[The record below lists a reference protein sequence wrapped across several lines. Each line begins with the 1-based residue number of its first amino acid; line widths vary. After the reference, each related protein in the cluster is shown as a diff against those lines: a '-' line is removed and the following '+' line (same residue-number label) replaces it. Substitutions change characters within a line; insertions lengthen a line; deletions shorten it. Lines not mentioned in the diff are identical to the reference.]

1 MGKRRG
7 NGDGSI
13 YRDGDRWVASI
24 TVASTTG
31 RQARRRRSART
42 YTEARRL
49 LRELTEQATA
59 GVVGSGRTTLG
70 DYLEDWLTHVLPARK
85 PAPGTTDNYTWAVRH
100 HVIPALGKVRL
111 DQLRADDVDRLLRDI
126 IGAGKARST
135 ARIAR
140 TVLVMA
146 LEHAE
151 RRDLVPRNVARLS
164 ILPPGPV
171 RESRSL
177 TLDQARTLL
186 ATIAGER
193 LEAAWVVMLTCGLRP
208 GELLGLAWDAVDLDA
223 GTLRVC
229 QALNR
234 AGGAA
239 FVLGEPKTPKSR
251 RTLDVPSPAIE
262 ALRSHRARQAAERLA
277 VGSAWRDAGL
287 VFTTEIGTVLDP
299 RNFRRAFARVTEAA
313 GLGTGW
319 HPQELRHSAVSLLS
333 AAGVRLEDVADVVG
347 HSSASRMTGDV
358 YRHQVHPSVSAAKAP
373 MEAMFGPSNE
383 R

>member
-1 MGKRRG
+1 VSKRRG

-13 YRDGDRWVASI
+13 YRDGERWVASI
-24 TVASTTG
+24 TVTSSSG
-31 RQARRRRSART
+31 RQVRRKRSART
-42 YTEARRL
+42 QQQARSK
-49 LRELTEQATA
+49 LRELQEELRA
-59 GVVGSGRTTLG
+59 GVSPGRWTVGA
-70 DYLEDWLTHVLPARK
+70 YLEDWLTHVLPARN

-100 HVIPALGKVRL
+100 HVIPALGAIRL
-111 DQLRADDVDRLLRDI
+111 DQLRADDVDRLLRDLI
-126 IGAGKARST
+126 AAGKARST
-135 ARIAR
+135 ARICR

-151 RRDLVPRNVARLS
+151 RRDLVARNVARLS

-177 TLDQARTLL
+177 TLDQARILL
-186 ATIAGER
+186 DAIHGER
-193 LEAAWVVMLTCGLRP
+193 LEAAWVVAMMCGLRP
-208 GELLGLAWDAVDLDA
+208 GELLGLPWDAVDLDA
-223 GTLRVC
+223 GTLRVR

-251 RTLDVPSPAIE
+251 RTLDMPAPAVE
-262 ALRSHRARQAAERLA
+262 ALRAHRARQAVEHLA
-277 VGSAWRDAGL
+277 AGSAWRDTGL

-299 RNFRRAFARVTEAA
+299 RNFRRAFARATEAA

-319 HPQELRHSAVSLLS
+319 HPHELRHSAVSLLS

-347 HSSASRMTGDV
+347 HASASRMTGDV
-358 YRHQVHPSVSAAKAP
+358 YRHQVNPSVSAGKAP
-373 MEAMFGPSNE
+373 MEAMFGGMD
-383 R
+383 